1 MPDYVSRKKV
11 SIVPFKDGNRAWQGK
26 QNQEKKKRSCTR
38 GLLVAACQR
47 YLLRLAHVSNL
58 FSSFSFGI
66 LSAVR
71 IARARAHP
79 CLSCDVYRLVGDNH
93 RHRRALTE
101 PITSIEAATV
111 RQIIAIYFLVYL
123 LSLFL
128 GFPFLRSVALDSGY
142 ILCFSWVLVQAAVS
156 CGREGIALKSLDSLS
171 WSKAGITT
179 QTTRKVRNTP

>member
-11 SIVPFKDGNRAWQGK
+11 SIAPFKDGNRAWQGK

-38 GLLVAACQR
+38 GLPVAACQR
-47 YLLRLAHVSNL
+47 YLCFDWRT
-58 FSSFSFGI
+58 FPTSSPRFSFGV
-66 LSAVR
+66 LSVVR

-93 RHRRALTE
+93 RRGRALTE

-111 RQIIAIYFLVYL
+111 RQIIGIYFLGYL

-142 ILCFSWVLVQAAVS
+142 ILCFSWVLVQVAVS
-156 CGREGIALKSLDSLS
+156 CVKEKELLLSLWTVHSF
-171 WSKAGITT
+171 
-179 QTTRKVRNTP
+179 VE

>member
-1 MPDYVSRKKV
+1 METERGKGSRIKRRRNEVAREGSWWPLVSTICFDWRTF
-11 SIVPFKDGNRAWQGK
+11 P
-26 QNQEKKKRSCTR
+26 T
-38 GLLVAACQR
+38 
-47 YLLRLAHVSNL
+47 
-58 FSSFSFGI
+58 SSPRFSFGV

-93 RHRRALTE
+93 RRGRALTE

-111 RQIIAIYFLVYL
+111 RLIIAIYFLVYL